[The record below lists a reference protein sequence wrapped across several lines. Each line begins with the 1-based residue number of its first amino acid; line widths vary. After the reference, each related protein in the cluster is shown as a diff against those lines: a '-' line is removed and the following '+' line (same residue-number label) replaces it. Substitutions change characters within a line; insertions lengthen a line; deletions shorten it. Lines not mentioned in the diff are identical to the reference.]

1 MNTPKHIIL
10 VPVYNDW
17 KSLNKL
23 LYQLNEVFRNY
34 KKFKNEILIVN
45 DDSSE
50 KINIKKNN
58 LLFIK
63 KFRKSESYSY
73 WSLLFKK
80 KRKG

>member
-63 KFRKSESYSY
+63 KITVIT
-73 WSLLFKK
+73 LKK
-80 KRKG
+80 NLGSQKAIAIAF